1 MNKATQ
7 LRYNMESLCIYQ
19 FKTDPVMHSLLHL
32 LRSIEDGEAVLEAQS
47 AFFSALAP
55 RDTLRR
61 YISKLILTD
70 DNVFSKAAA
79 GDTVDR
85 LHPAILDGVKAIL
98 PSWRPLPA

>member
-47 AFFSALAP
+47 AFLAHWHLET
-55 RDTLRR
+55 RC
-61 YISKLILTD
+61 
-70 DNVFSKAAA
+70 A
-79 GDTVDR
+79 G
-85 LHPAILDGVKAIL
+85 IF
-98 PSWRPLPA
+98 PS

>member
-47 AFFSALAP
+47 AFF
-55 RDTLRR
+55 
-61 YISKLILTD
+61 
-70 DNVFSKAAA
+70 
-79 GDTVDR
+79 
-85 LHPAILDGVKAIL
+85 
-98 PSWRPLPA
+98 